1 MSLKF
6 AILALIAPVCALA
19 ETVSNVSVVQ
29 QWPWAE
35 AVSIDFRIDGWDEAA
50 GTVKEVALTA
60 WDGEEKIG
68 LVARSAISG
77 DVEIDGNGE
86 KHITLVPS
94 KDAAL
99 KARGRIGRFKVSLST
114 SLVAPDDVLY
124 IIFDLSKPA
133 HSRGARRYV
142 TRGALESGAWGSWGK
157 SVSGETI
164 WTGLANDERYLREA
178 MVLRRIPAGKFLMG
192 HGDGGGRVAKAT
204 EVEITKPYYIAVFE
218 LTKYQYRI
226 IDSGKNL
233 ERPDVLLPSVN
244 DSLNTIRGDSFPG
257 AEYDWPR
264 RRGVAPESI
273 AGKLGARTGLA
284 GLFDLPTEAQW
295 EKAARGGLAG
305 DIAYTDGSSS
315 PGDDVACAIAWYSGN
330 TQNEG
335 GVRRGGQKPPN
346 GYGLYDILGNVWE
359 MTLDW
364 QSGGAALQSVD
375 PVGEN
380 SPSPRYP
387 NRRIL
392 KGGAWQHCDKNGLA
406 IYWRSQNPCDSRD
419 SRTGTRFVLNLEN

>member
-1 MSLKF
+1 MTLKTVIF
-6 AILALIAPVCALA
+6 ALVAPLCTFA
-19 ETVSNVSVVQ
+19 ETISNVSVVQ
-29 QWPWAE
+29 QWPWTE
-35 AVSIDFRIDGWDEAA
+35 TVSIDFRVDGWDEAA

-60 WDGEEKIG
+60 WDGEEEIG
-68 LVARSAISG
+68 LVKRNAISG

-94 KDAAL
+94 NDATL
-99 KARGRIGRFKVSLST
+99 KARGRIARFKVSLST
-114 SLVAPDDVLY
+114 SPVAPEDILY

-142 TRGALESGAWGSWGK
+142 SRAALESGAWGEWTESI
-157 SVSGETI
+157 SGEPI
-164 WTGLANDERYLREA
+164 WTGLANDERYLRES
-178 MVLRRIPAGKFLMG
+178 MVFRRIPAGKFAMG

-226 IDSGKNL
+226 ISSGKNL

-244 DSLNTIRGDSFPG
+244 DSLNTIRGDSLSG
-257 AEYDWPR
+257 AKYDWPLK
-264 RRGVAPESI
+264 RGVAPESI
-273 AGKLGARTGLA
+273 AGKLGERTALA
-284 GLFDLPTEAQW
+284 GRFDLPTEAQW

-305 DIAYTDGSSS
+305 DIAYTDGTAT
-315 PGDDVACAIAWYSGN
+315 PNDDAADALAWYSGN

-335 GVRRGGQKPPN
+335 GARRGGQKEPN

-364 QSGGAALQSVD
+364 QNGCTAIQPID

-380 SPSPRYP
+380 TPSSKYP

-419 SRTGTRFVLNLEN
+419 GRTGTRFVLNIE